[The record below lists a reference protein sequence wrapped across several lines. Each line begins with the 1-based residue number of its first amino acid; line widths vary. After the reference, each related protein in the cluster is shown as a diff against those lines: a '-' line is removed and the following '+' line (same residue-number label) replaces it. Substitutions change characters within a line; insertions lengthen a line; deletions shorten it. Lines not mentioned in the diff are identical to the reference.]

1 MDRTFSRTIISKN
14 ALQRGRF
21 IIKTNGSQTGIQS
34 CRYIDY
40 HYIKYIVIK
49 YYSLFRKTLHCLF
62 YVIKTYLIVSTYSCK
77 NHIQLTL
84 YIKGTDLYIKGT
96 VTYRFMNEIIVTNE
110 SEWAEHMYV
119 VFACYVLFML
129 LCIISFRVLD

>member
-34 CRYIDY
+34 CRYFDY

-49 YYSLFRKTLHCLF
+49 YYSLFRKTLHYLF
-62 YVIKTYLIVSTYSCK
+62 YVIKTYLIVSTYSCE
-77 NHIQLTL
+77 NHIQLT
-84 YIKGTDLYIKGT
+84 LYIKGT

-119 VFACYVLFML
+119 VFAWYVLFML
-129 LCIISFRVLD
+129 LCIISSRVLD